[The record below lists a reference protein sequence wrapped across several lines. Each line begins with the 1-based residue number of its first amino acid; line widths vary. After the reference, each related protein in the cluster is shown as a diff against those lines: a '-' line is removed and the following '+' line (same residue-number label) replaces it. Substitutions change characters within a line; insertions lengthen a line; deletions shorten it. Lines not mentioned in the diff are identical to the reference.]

1 MNPQIYFE
9 EIQIILM
16 KNKMLNKIMVE
27 LILLAIVLY
36 SELLVVADMFGRV
49 VSTTKHATKFKFK
62 DL

>member
-1 MNPQIYFE
+1 L
-9 EIQIILM
+9 LM

-27 LILLAIVLY
+27 LILLATIVGYIPDL
-36 SELLVVADMFGRV
+36 SVSGFADMFGRV